1 MFDIQDYLLR
11 SIELFES
18 KAAAAA
24 SPALKRAYL
33 DLADHYRSRLKNAP
47 SLIKA

>member
-1 MFDIQDYLLR
+1 MFDIHDYLLR
-11 SIELFES
+11 SLELFES
-18 KAAAAA
+18 KAAGAA
-24 SPALKRAYL
+24 SPGLRKAYL